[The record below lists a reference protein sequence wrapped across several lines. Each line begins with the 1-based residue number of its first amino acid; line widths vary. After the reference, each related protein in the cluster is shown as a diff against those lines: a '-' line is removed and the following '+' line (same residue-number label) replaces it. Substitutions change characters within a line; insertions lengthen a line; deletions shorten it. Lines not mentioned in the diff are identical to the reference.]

1 IQGLIPDAGSSMS
14 DYPRGDE
21 VELSKDGKTRNP
33 PRVKGKG
40 DSAVTEI
47 QLPSPVTTRFLRITR
62 TGSAPGKYW
71 SIHEFKLLPPPK
83 AR

>member
-1 IQGLIPDAGSSMS
+1 VRPREFIRSPLTAN
-14 DYPRGDE
+14 PRGDE
-21 VELSKDGKTRNP
+21 VELSKDRKTRNP
-33 PRVKGKG
+33 PRGKGKG

-71 SIHEFKLLPPPK
+71 SIHELKLLPPAK

>member
-1 IQGLIPDAGSSMS
+1 MS
-14 DYPRGDE
+14 DYPRGYK
-21 VELSKDGKTRNP
+21 VELSKDGKTRDP

-40 DSAVTEI
+40 DSAVSEI
-47 QLPSPVTTRFLRITR
+47 HFPSPVTTRFLRITQ

-71 SIHEFKLLPPPK
+71 GIHELKLLSPAK